1 MAEPPQSPTIHRFTE
16 GLPCLWVAF
25 SAFLRL
31 LHKDTLTQWSSQ
43 IGCVQGAEENR
54 YRIGT
59 LMFVIQDTG
68 SESLLRRSV
77 LWDSKAGLRVWN
89 TRYLLH

>member
-1 MAEPPQSPTIHRFTE
+1 MTEPSQSPSIHGLTE

-31 LHKDTLTQWSSQ
+31 LHRDTLPQWPPQ

-68 SESLLRRSV
+68 SESLLRRGA

-89 TRYLLH
+89 TR